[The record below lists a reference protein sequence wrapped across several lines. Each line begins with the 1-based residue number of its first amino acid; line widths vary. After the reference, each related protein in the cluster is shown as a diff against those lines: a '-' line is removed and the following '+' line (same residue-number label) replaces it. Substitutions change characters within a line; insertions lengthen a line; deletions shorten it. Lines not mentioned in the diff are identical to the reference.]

1 MFYGHV
7 NFWFC
12 LSSGQMAKMTNFV
25 LCMHALRLN
34 NFNFY
39 SSEEFLSF
47 LGCGFLLYDQLNQA
61 E

>member
-1 MFYGHV
+1 
-7 NFWFC
+7 
-12 LSSGQMAKMTNFV
+12 MANMTNFV
-25 LCMHALRLN
+25 PCMHALRLN

-47 LGCGFLLYDQLNQA
+47 LVCGFLLYDQLNQA